1 MLRSK
6 LSKCDSMVPVTLSV
20 AVPFSVLSATQSINV
35 LLSLSALDKAFHTSL
50 WTLAMYLFY
59 RHYIS
64 LL

>member
-35 LLSLSALDKAFHTSL
+35 LLTLSALEQSFPYIFMDSGHVFVSQ
-50 WTLAMYLFY
+50 TL
-59 RHYIS
+59 H
-64 LL
+64 